1 LRKDPLDPI
10 DSGTKVAILFKR
22 LTDPEFAKREEEM
35 KKRQVG
41 GSSDVNASTVGAC
54 VGMIILMHA
63 CVCMPIRAKREEEAK
78 ERQVGADSSACTHP

>member
-1 LRKDPLDPI
+1 MSVHRLRKDPLDPI

-41 GSSDVNASTVGAC
+41 GRSDANASTVGAC
-54 VGMIILMHA
+54 VGILLA
-63 CVCMPIRAKREEEAK
+63 
-78 ERQVGADSSACTHP
+78 